1 MTHRVAPL
9 ELGAMSISPP
19 GTARWTLLPTPSTCL
34 DFFAPIHDPDL
45 AETAQLTQSQC
56 DEKRPCS
63 ACIRHDVKCSLLD
76 NPPPAI
82 LYREQRE
89 QREQRERE
97 CSVTTSSASPEGS
110 KSGFSATMDHRRSL
124 PDLPDFNSV
133 NSPFQSLSPPD
144 PSAIQTPT
152 ATATFCPDP
161 ERHKTTTP
169 PSADEDPFPYFDKFM
184 LPIGGEREAAWIQ
197 DLELM
202 HHYSVATSLTLPR
215 AQDELHVW
223 QVQVPKLA
231 YKYPFLVHQILAV
244 AAFHQAYLHPGQR
257 SDHSLHASQHQN
269 RSIEGMRGHLAAIT
283 SENCHAL
290 FMASSL
296 LLVGAFASFANI
308 RPNDSPLIEGQ
319 RPPTIEDMI
328 DVFILDRGVASVLQS
343 SEECIQ
349 AGYFRDLFHF
359 QTHDKQNAFMPRLA
373 EELRSLSAAI
383 KAEPDV
389 DNLVVILVDL
399 EIRKLIDAI
408 EKAVV
413 TTDDAEMRVT
423 TYWPI
428 TIAEDYIQLVR
439 QRNEVALLVLMYYCC
454 IMYRAEGKTW
464 FVKGWG
470 ISVATDVERLISR
483 RWREAIKWPLE
494 QMGQYRSVV

>member
-1 MTHRVAPL
+1 MRCRQRRVK
-9 ELGAMSISPP
+9 
-19 GTARWTLLPTPSTCL
+19 
-34 DFFAPIHDPDL
+34 
-45 AETAQLTQSQC
+45 C

-76 NPPPAI
+76 NPPPAV
-82 LYREQRE
+82 LQRE

-110 KSGFSATMDHRRSL
+110 KSSYSATMDHRRSL

-133 NSPFQSLSPPD
+133 VGSPFQSLSPPD

-169 PSADEDPFPYFDKFM
+169 PSVDEDPFPYFDKFM

-269 RSIEGMRGHLAAIT
+269 RSIEGMRGHLANIT

-319 RPPTIEDMI
+319 RPPTVEDMI

-349 AGYFRDLFHF
+349 AGYFKDLFHF
-359 QTHDKQNAFMPRLA
+359 QTHDKSNAFMPRLA

-383 KAEPDV
+383 RGEPDI
-389 DNLVVILVDL
+389 DRMVVVLVDL

-408 EKAVV
+408 EKAVI

-494 QMGQYRSVV
+494 QMGQYRSFA

>member
-1 MTHRVAPL
+1 V
-9 ELGAMSISPP
+9 
-19 GTARWTLLPTPSTCL
+19 
-34 DFFAPIHDPDL
+34 
-45 AETAQLTQSQC
+45 
-56 DEKRPCS
+56 
-63 ACIRHDVKCSLLD
+63 V
-76 NPPPAI
+76 
-82 LYREQRE
+82 
-89 QREQRERE
+89 
-97 CSVTTSSASPEGS
+97 
-110 KSGFSATMDHRRSL
+110 
-124 PDLPDFNSV
+124 
-133 NSPFQSLSPPD
+133 
-144 PSAIQTPT
+144 QTPT
-152 ATATFCPDP
+152 GTATLCPDP

-169 PSADEDPFPYFDKFM
+169 PAVDEDPFPYFDKFM

-244 AAFHQAYLHPGQR
+244 AAFHQAYLHPDQR
-257 SDHSLHASQHQN
+257 SEHSLHASQHQN

-349 AGYFRDLFHF
+349 AGYFKDLFHF
-359 QTHDKQNAFMPRLA
+359 QTHNKNNAFMPRLA
-373 EELRSLSAAI
+373 EELRNLSAAI
-383 KAEPDV
+383 KGGEQQQQPAGDV
-389 DNLVVILVDL
+389 DNNNSMVVALVDL

-439 QRNEVALLVLMYYCC
+439 QRNEIALLVIMYYCC
-454 IMYRAEGKTW
+454 IMYRAESKTW

-470 ISVATDVERLISR
+470 VSVATDVERLISR
-483 RWREAIKWPLE
+483 RWRDVIKWPLE
-494 QMGQYRSVV
+494 QMGQYRSYL